1 MAAAAV
7 QRCRDH
13 GHTNTS
19 RLRPH
24 RRRKHVRAPPAA
36 GSPAAAAPCGVPL
49 PRRPN
54 NTLTLP
60 TDTTE
65 IQYVRDH
72 LNTTIY
78 MRTAGTPRWVQI
90 HLPAALQAAEAAG
103 GGPRF
108 TPVAELAPPD
118 EPWALDRSAM
128 AGGSKS
134 S

>member
-1 MAAAAV
+1 M
-7 QRCRDH
+7 C
-13 GHTNTS
+13 
-19 RLRPH
+19 
-24 RRRKHVRAPPAA
+24 
-36 GSPAAAAPCGVPL
+36 SPAHATQDPIVHVLLDVSPSDSPIRRHPL
-49 PRRPN
+49 SPTACRPN

-60 TDTTE
+60 TDMTE

-72 LNTTIY
+72 LNATIY

-90 HLPAALQAAEAAG
+90 NIPAALKAAEAAG

-118 EPWALDRSAM
+118 EPWALDISAA
-128 AGGSKS
+128 AGAGSAS